1 MDRRVIGPVGFVSLN
16 GSKKVEGR
24 LSGGYGRRGGGV
36 AGAPRCRQEQVSKRI
51 DSSARILAH
60 ISNRRVLNDTGPAV
74 PLPKSNRMIKLFFKE
89 LESHFHTM
97 NQQVKLGSD
106 PNRFEDPPA
115 R

>member
-1 MDRRVIGPVGFVSLN
+1 MDRRVIGHVGFVSLY
-16 GSKKVEGR
+16 GAKRWKVGFR
-24 LSGGYGRRGGGV
+24 GYGRRGSDV

-51 DSSARILAH
+51 DSSARVLAH
-60 ISNRRVLNDTGPAV
+60 ISNRRVLDDTGPAV